1 MNFSQLP
8 RLPKMKKIFYLLML
22 LPGFVFAQSRT
33 VEPGEPLDSGAAF
46 SWLPFGFFS
55 ESFGLGLGVGWGL
68 AHWPAPESSVL
79 GAVTVGTSGSYTM
92 ALGGSQWRV
101 PGFER
106 LYVTPMA
113 VLARY
118 QNQFLYVGRHNPG
131 FEGQRAGASTSSPD
145 TVLEAT
151 QWDNWASAGFKY
163 LLPFADGA
171 GKPVVNVYQ
180 VQHGILQDG
189 ATGAHAAN
197 PLESGRSYVEITP
210 AWRHQTLEN
219 DALDVPLETFNI
231 TFALERDNRNYP
243 MNPSRGSMQRVS
255 FQKDFTDQDGLG
267 GWEVWEAQVEKLLD
281 LGASNE
287 SKQRVLAFNFW
298 TAYVPTWETDAEGNV
313 TDRPPQYEG
322 ATLGGLYRMRGFDG
336 SRFHDKAGVY
346 YALEYR
352 VIPRWQPL
360 PDMALLKWANIRY
373 WQFAVFGEVGDV
385 AESWD
390 VEALH
395 SGMKTDVGFS
405 LRGMLYQAVCRLDV
419 AFSEEGSRVVAMYG
433 HPF

>member
-1 MNFSQLP
+1 MNHTDGRMRNL
-8 RLPKMKKIFYLLML
+8 LLGLML
-22 LPGFVFAQSRT
+22 IPGFVFAQSRT
-33 VEPGEPLDSGAAF
+33 VELGEPLDSGAEL

-68 AHWPAPESSVL
+68 AHWPAPESSML
-79 GAVTVGTSGSYTM
+79 GAFTVGTKGSYNV
-92 ALGGSQWRV
+92 AVGGSQLRV

-106 LYVTPMA
+106 LYVTPTA

-118 QNQFLYVGRHNPG
+118 QDQFLYVGRNNAG

-145 TVLEAT
+145 NFLEAT
-151 QWDNWASAGFKY
+151 QWDNWALAAFKY

-171 GKPVVNVYQ
+171 GKPVVNIYAIEDGV
-180 VQHGILQDG
+180 LKEG
-189 ATGAHAAN
+189 ATGGNAAN
-197 PLESGRSYVEITP
+197 PLRSGRSYVEIIP
-210 AWRHQTLEN
+210 AWRNQTLQN
-219 DALDVPLETFNI
+219 DALEVPLETVNV

-243 MNPSRGSMQRVS
+243 MNPSRGSVQRIS
-255 FQKDFTDQDGLG
+255 YQKDFTDQDGLG
-267 GWEVWEAQVEKLLD
+267 GWEVWEAQVEKLFD
-281 LGASNE
+281 FGASDE

-298 TAYVPTWETDAEGNV
+298 TAYVPTWETDAQGNV

-322 ATLGGLYRMRGFDG
+322 AILGGLYRMRGYEG
-336 SRFHDKAGVY
+336 SRFHDKAGIY

-360 PDMALLKWANIRY
+360 PDIELLKWANIRY

-385 AESWD
+385 AESWNL
-390 VEALH
+390 EELH
-395 SGMKTDVGFS
+395 SGMKADVGFS